1 MMYYTYYYGKVVNVK
16 SYVKFYY
23 MIFSDINIEVI
34 KEGNEFEDAKQRFPW
49 IRAILEIKVESV
61 TQTL

>member
-1 MMYYTYYYGKVVNVK
+1 MYYTYYYGKVVNVK
-16 SYVKFYY
+16 SYVKFDY

-34 KEGNEFEDAKQRFPW
+34 KEGNEFEDVKQRFPW

-61 TQTL
+61 PQTL